1 MLLIVYHAAAHQSGH
16 NSGVVHGGIY
26 YKPGSLKAKLCVEGL
41 HLSYKYFDEKNIPYK
56 KCGKLVV
63 AVEEQ
68 ELPRL
73 AELHKRA
80 LLNNVPDLMLIDG
93 HQIKEIEPNCQVFI
107 QFNINIFKIIMR
119 ERSFIYL
126 LIT

>member
-68 ELPRL
+68 EL
-73 AELHKRA
+73 
-80 LLNNVPDLMLIDG
+80 NNVPDLMLIDG

>member
-1 MLLIVYHAAAHQSGH
+1 MVHA
-16 NSGVVHGGIY
+16 GIY

-41 HLSYKYFDEKNIPYK
+41 HLSYKYFDEKKIPYK

-73 AELHKRA
+73 DDLHKRA
-80 LLNNVPDLMLIDG
+80 LLNGAPDLQLIDG
-93 HQIKEIEPNCQVFI
+93 DKIKEIEPNCLVYTLTLF
-107 QFNINIFKIIMR
+107 
-119 ERSFIYL
+119 YG
-126 LIT
+126 

>member
-1 MLLIVYHAAAHQSGH
+1 M
-16 NSGVVHGGIY
+16 HGGIY

-80 LLNNVPDLMLIDG
+80 LLNNVPDLTLIDG
-93 HQIKEIEPNCQVFI
+93 RQIKEIEPNCQVLYIFI
-107 QFNINIFKIIMR
+107 FTLTFYITTGEQ
-119 ERSFIYL
+119 SFIL
-126 LIT
+126 RD